1 MKPSEKMSA
10 AGLAG
15 AVSVLVVFV
24 AGAAGL
30 EVPPGVA
37 AALTSVLAFGA
48 GYLKREG
55 DAS

>member
-37 AALTSVLAFGA
+37 AALTSVLAFAA
-48 GYLKREG
+48 GYVKREG

>member
-1 MKPSEKMSA
+1 MKPSEKISA

-15 AVSVLVVFV
+15 AVTVLVVFV

-37 AALTSVLAFGA
+37 AALTSVLAVGA
-48 GYLKREG
+48 GYVKREG

>member
-1 MKPSEKMSA
+1 MKPTEKMSA

-30 EVPPGVA
+30 DVPPGVA
-37 AALTSVLAFGA
+37 AALTSVLAFAA
-48 GYLKREG
+48 GYVKREG